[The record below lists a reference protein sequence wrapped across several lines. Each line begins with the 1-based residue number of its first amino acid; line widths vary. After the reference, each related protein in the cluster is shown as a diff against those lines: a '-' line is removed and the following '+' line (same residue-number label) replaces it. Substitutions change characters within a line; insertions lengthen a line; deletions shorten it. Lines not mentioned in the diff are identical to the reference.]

1 MWKNILK
8 GGALAALVWS
18 VSGTLMANEL
28 TPTTFEQG
36 LRTEAARFSKLYN
49 ISEDE
54 ALHRLTW
61 QAAAGDVV
69 ARLREQYQGR
79 LAGLYIEYSPTE
91 RIVVRLKG
99 SELISSQS
107 YNVADEWVA
116 VEFVSGAAHTQ
127 AELQQA
133 IATNLDTLKAI
144 FSGLQGTHTDPR
156 TGEVVLTVL
165 GGDEESRQMRL
176 QVASAARQLGV
187 PVRIRAIP
195 VPLERQAVRGSGSLD
210 MGCTTAFVVK
220 RTTGTTTGVT
230 TAAHCGPGS
239 ANYNGVDGA
248 SATLTYQSRSFTA
261 SNDEQWY
268 TSAATEEPKFYAN
281 STTTPRTLTGRRTQA
296 STAVGNNFCH
306 YGSTTGYSCGDV
318 DATDFQ
324 PTSYTCGPASNPV
337 PCDAT
342 WISMVPPSSGTGLAC
357 AGGDS
362 GGPWFVSTV
371 ATGIHSAGASTGT
384 GIGDCLLAVYQSTDR
399 LSSLGLQLLYGP

>member
-1 MWKNILK
+1 MK
-8 GGALAALVWS
+8 GGALAALAWLI
-18 VSGTLMANEL
+18 SGTVMANDM
-28 TPTTFEQG
+28 TSKTFELG
-36 LRTEAARFSKLYN
+36 LRAEAAQFSKVYN
-49 ISEDE
+49 ISEDD
-54 ALHRLTW
+54 ALQRLKW
-61 QAAAGDVV
+61 QAAAADVV
-69 ARLREQYQGR
+69 SQLRDQYQNR
-79 LAGLYIEYSPTE
+79 LAGLYIEHTPMD
-91 RIVVRLKG
+91 RVVVRLKG
-99 SELISSQS
+99 NELIASRTF
-107 YNVADEWVA
+107 NVSNEQVA
-116 VEFVSGAAHTQ
+116 VEFVSGATHTQ

-133 IATNLDTLKAI
+133 IGTNLDTLKAN

-156 TGEVVLTVL
+156 TGEVVLTIL
-165 GGDEESRQMRL
+165 GRDEESRQVRS
-176 QVASAARQLGV
+176 QVASATRQLGV
-187 PVRIRAIP
+187 PVRVRVIP

-239 ANYNGVDGA
+239 ANYTGVDGA
-248 SATLTYQSRSFTA
+248 SATLTYQARSFTA

>member
-1 MWKNILK
+1 MWKNVMK
-8 GGALAALVWS
+8 GSALAVLVWS
-18 VSGTLMANEL
+18 VSGTGLANEL
-28 TPTTFEQG
+28 TSEEFEKG
-36 LRTEAARFSKLYN
+36 LKAEAAQFSKIYSIN
-49 ISEDE
+49 EDE
-54 ALHRLTW
+54 ALHRLKW

-69 ARLREQYQGR
+69 ARLRDQYQNR
-79 LAGLYIEYSPTE
+79 LAGLYIEHAPTE

-99 SELISSQS
+99 NERVASRAF
-107 YNVADEWVA
+107 NVSDEQVA
-116 VEFVSGAAHTQ
+116 VEFVVGAPHTQ

-133 IATNLDTLKAI
+133 IATNPDTLKAT
-144 FSGLQGTHTDPR
+144 FPGLQGTHTDPR

-165 GGDEESRQMRL
+165 GGDKESRQMRSKAES
-176 QVASAARQLGV
+176 ASQDLGV
-187 PVRIRAIP
+187 PVRVRTIP

-230 TAAHCGPGS
+230 TAAHCGPGN
-239 ANYNGVDGA
+239 ANYTGVDGA
-248 SATLTYQSRSFTA
+248 SAALTYQARSFTA
-261 SNDEQWY
+261 RNDEQWY
-268 TSAATEEPKFYAN
+268 TSTATEEPKFYAN